1 MEKKLRAKLEDEV
14 RELRAEQKEG
24 VKANFPTGAE
34 TIEEFRRKFRE
45 AEEKVK
51 NLKILCHIKSTV
63 TVIITLEL

>member
-45 AEEKVK
+45 AEEKV
-51 NLKILCHIKSTV
+51 NN
-63 TVIITLEL
+63 